1 MNGVLRNIDRNVS
14 NIQYPDKKNMV
25 EYMSIKYSMP
35 IWILEEWGKSYDFSV
50 IERILQGFL
59 EEKGTTI
66 RCNLN
71 KISKEELVEKLKKE
85 NVRVKEHAYLPYAL
99 EISGYNYLGDMESFR
114 EGDFQV
120 QDISS
125 MLVSE
130 IADPKKEDYVIDVCS
145 APGGKALH
153 MADKLGETGYV
164 EARDLTDYKVSL
176 IEDNIERS
184 GMKNIRAVKQ
194 DALICDE
201 ESKEKADIV
210 LADLPCSGLG
220 VLGKKTDIKYKMTRE
235 TQQELKKLQRKI
247 LSAELHKTGRNT
259 CIQYLYD

>member
-1 MNGVLRNIDRNVS
+1 
-14 NIQYPDKKNMV
+14 
-25 EYMSIKYSMP
+25 
-35 IWILEEWGKSYDFSV
+35 
-50 IERILQGFL
+50 
-59 EEKGTTI
+59 
-66 RCNLN
+66 
-71 KISKEELVEKLKKE
+71 
-85 NVRVKEHAYLPYAL
+85 
-99 EISGYNYLGDMESFR
+99 
-114 EGDFQV
+114 
-120 QDISS
+120 

-247 LSAELHKTGRNT
+247 LSVVQNYTKPGGTLVYST
-259 CIQYLYD
+259 CTINEEENIGNVRWFLKHYP